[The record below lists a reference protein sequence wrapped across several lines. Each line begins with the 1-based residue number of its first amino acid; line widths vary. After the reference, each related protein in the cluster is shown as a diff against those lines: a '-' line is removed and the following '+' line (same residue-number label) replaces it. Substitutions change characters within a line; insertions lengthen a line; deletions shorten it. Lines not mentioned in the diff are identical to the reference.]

1 MKASAIEFRLRMVI
15 MVIVVI
21 LGFWSPW
28 IEAWGIG
35 HRIST
40 LEWLPLELSRLGV
53 ANFASASAAVII
65 FGSLVAAAGAVL
77 RVWGAAYLG
86 YNTVH
91 HAEMQAGRVM
101 ADGPYRFVR
110 NPLYLGGWCM
120 MAAMALVMP
129 PTGAAFSM
137 VLLTVFLLRLILSE
151 EAFLSVQLGEPYK
164 EYLRTTPRLIPRLRG
179 GLPAAGN
186 KPQWMTAVLA
196 ELNPIG
202 VFITLAVLSW
212 SYDHTLMLKGI
223 LISFGVSLVM
233 RALMK
238 HGQADPSAA

>member
-35 HRIST
+35 HRISM
-40 LEWLPLELSRLGV
+40 LEWLPLELSRLG
-53 ANFASASAAVII
+53 AASFATASAAVIV
-65 FGSLVAAAGAVL
+65 FGSLVAAVGMIF
-77 RVWGAAYLG
+77 RIWGSAYLG
-86 YNTVH
+86 YSTVH
-91 HAEMQAGRVM
+91 HGEMQAGRVM

-110 NPLYLGGWCM
+110 NPLYLGDWFM
-120 MAAMALVMP
+120 ILAMTLVMP

-137 VLLTVFLLRLILSE
+137 VLITVFLLRLILGE
-151 EAFLSVQLGEPYK
+151 EAFLSGQLGEPYK

-179 GLPAAGN
+179 ALPPAGN

-196 ELNPIG
+196 EVNAIG

-212 SYDHTLMLKGI
+212 SYDHTLMLRGI
-223 LISFGVSLVM
+223 LISFGVALLV
-233 RALMK
+233 RAVMPRDEENP
-238 HGQADPSAA
+238 GPA